1 MVNSFI
7 AKEDLA
13 TEMTVVRNEM
23 EMGENN
29 PGRVLLQRTLAAMYD
44 WHNYGKSTI
53 GARRTSRTSTS
64 RACRPSTAAT
74 TSPTTPR

>member
-7 AKEDLA
+7 ARKDLDS
-13 TEMTVVRNEM
+13 EMTVVRNEM

-29 PGRVLLQRTLAAMYD
+29 PGRILLEKTLATMYQ

-53 GARRTSRTSTS
+53 GARTDVENVDIH
-64 RACRPSTAAT
+64 A
-74 TSPTTPR
+74 